1 MKWMVK
7 VSRAATVSAQ
17 DRFTEA
23 VMTPPEKLSGAA
35 RTQPVGGIGMAFRDL
50 MEVCIS
56 VDQPLIE
63 IRSLSLYN
71 EVNKLPSQSKSEKY
85 LSSTRSW
92 RWVVNM
98 KTSEVKRCL
107 IEGTVVNG
115 LPSRACYHCCTSPI
129 GTGATQKSINPTVII
144 ISQSMNNRFRL
155 LVLRR
160 D

>member
-50 MEVCIS
+50 IEVCIS

-71 EVNKLPSQSKSEKY
+71 EVNKLQSQ
-85 LSSTRSW
+85 R
-92 RWVVNM
+92 
-98 KTSEVKRCL
+98 
-107 IEGTVVNG
+107 
-115 LPSRACYHCCTSPI
+115 
-129 GTGATQKSINPTVII
+129 
-144 ISQSMNNRFRL
+144 
-155 LVLRR
+155 
-160 D
+160 